1 MGWLCHTVN
10 WFLVWVIGWY
20 FELNHVSIHLDLLVE
35 EHPFH
40 QKVTLLL
47 GEGGPNPLTF
57 VLNANLLVNVKLITC
72 KYCTFSF
79 PLNPA
84 FYFFFSVCKIA
95 LLWYVIFLK
104 IPQKSAGASQQMD
117 CMVWV
122 RQKLSFCCSVCQM
135 KMFSLV
141 KYSNYF
147 LTSIKMQW
155 KVCHFNV

>member
-1 MGWLCHTVN
+1 MVSVVGWC
-10 WFLVWVIGWY
+10 I
-20 FELNHVSIHLDLLVE
+20 ELNHVLIYLDLVVE

-57 VLNANLLVNVKLITC
+57 ILNANLLVNVKLITC
-72 KYCTFSF
+72 KYCTSSF
-79 PLNPA
+79 PLNRA
-84 FYFFFSVCKIA
+84 FFFFPVCKTA
-95 LLWYVIFLK
+95 LLWYLIFLK

-147 LTSIKMQW
+147 LTSIKMQ
-155 KVCHFNV
+155 